1 MSTPEDD
8 TVDQRADFGEI
19 VEALRLTKSRVALLE
34 RQLEHVRSQRGQAL
48 AQARANLEKQTHEL
62 NQLRQQLAELGS
74 MRDAALAANRAKSNF
89 LATMSHE
96 LRTPLNAIIGYTE
109 LMREESSDLDHPH
122 IRARL
127 LPDLAKINHAAQH
140 LVWVINDVLDLA
152 KIEAGRAEVHL
163 EDFDLQ
169 EMVQA
174 LVATIGPAMHK
185 NGNTLRTEQ
194 QPGLTQVRADK
205 PKLRQSI
212 LNLLSNAA
220 KFTQD
225 GEVTLRTRTL
235 DDGLKE
241 WLEISVQDTGIGV
254 PQQKIETLFDAYTQA
269 DATTSKVYGGSGLG
283 LAISRQFCRMLGG
296 DITAVSE
303 VGAGST
309 FTIRVPN
316 LRTDAEEPM
325 PTWTG
330 ETGRGYSVLVIDDD
344 PTAHELLRR
353 ILTREGFEVHTA
365 TNGGEG
371 LRMAEDLDPDVIT
384 LDVMMPGMD
393 GWTVLSALKQD
404 SELER
409 IPVVML
415 TMVSEP
421 EFASKLGADGYI
433 TKPVKRSELLDV
445 LARFVGKHH
454 ADAP

>member
-1 MSTPEDD
+1 MTTPEDD
-8 TVDQRADFGEI
+8 TQVDDFEAL
-19 VEALRLTKSRVALLE
+19 VEALQMTKGRVALLE
-34 RQLEHVRSQRGQAL
+34 HQLEHVRTQRGQAL
-48 AQARANLEKQTHEL
+48 VQAKATLDKQTHEL
-62 NQLRQQLAELGS
+62 NLLRQQLAELGS

-109 LMREESSDLDHPH
+109 LLREESNDLDHPH
-122 IRARL
+122 VRKRL

-163 EDFDLQ
+163 EDFDLC
-169 EMVQA
+169 EMIQA
-174 LVATIGPAMHK
+174 LVATIGPAIKK
-185 NGNTLRTEQ
+185 NNNILHTQLQ
-194 QPGLTQVRADK
+194 QGLSQVRSDK

-220 KFTQD
+220 KFTCD
-225 GEVTLRTRTL
+225 GSVTLRTRTVEE
-235 DDGLKE
+235 GLHE

-269 DATTSKVYGGSGLG
+269 DSTTSKVYGGSGLG

-296 DITAVSE
+296 DITATSE
-303 VGAGST
+303 VGVGST
-309 FTIRVPN
+309 FVIRVPN
-316 LRTDAEEPM
+316 YRTDGERPA
-325 PTWTG
+325 PTWHGDTG
-330 ETGRGYSVLVIDDD
+330 AGYSVLVIDDD
-344 PTAHELLRR
+344 PTAHELMRR

-365 TNGGEG
+365 SNGGEG

-384 LDVMMPGMD
+384 LDVKMPDMD
-393 GWTVLSALKQD
+393 GWTVLSALKED

-409 IPVVML
+409 IPVVIVS
-415 TMVSEP
+415 MVSEP
-421 EFASKLGADGYI
+421 EFASKLGADGFM

-445 LARFVGKHH
+445 LARFIHN
-454 ADAP
+454 DASAAK